1 MFISRSIGIAT
12 LLVGIVWPGHASLA
26 AERDACGCYQTDSGS
41 CVCDK
46 KARCGCPGLCEPQG
60 CEAQRQKAFQRELDA
75 ETKKA
80 READRQH
87 ASDKGEPTAKAA
99 PAITLQ
105 PTRTMTPV
113 QQKQLAKLLDLYFAA
128 HPGARSQS
136 AGALRDEVTPTSGRV
151 LRDH

>member
-1 MFISRSIGIAT
+1 MVIART
-12 LLVGIVWPGHASLA
+12 IAVGSLWVSIVWPGQSSQA

-41 CVCDK
+41 CVCDR

-80 READRQH
+80 READRLH
-87 ASDKGEPTAKAA
+87 ASDKTEPAAKAA
-99 PAITLQ
+99 PTLPPQ
-105 PTRTMTPV
+105 PARTMTPV

-128 HPGARSQS
+128 HPAARSES
-136 AGALRDEVTPTSGRV
+136 AGALRDEVLPTSGLV
-151 LRDH
+151 PRDR